1 MHFMLAALGPQHDD
15 AAHHQR
21 RRHGDR
27 VEQVVVNQV
36 GENHP
41 QHHCRQEGDQQVDG
55 KPLGLALGRQA
66 TDHFENL
73 ATELPHHCQDRAQLD
88 DDMNALKRSP
98 VKSSTSATMIWW
110 PVLEIGRNSF
120 AQYVDQPT
128 PVADPDSRRADAVGP
143 GYADAQADPR
153 RPVPGQAPADSTR
166 GPDRQR
172 DPDVYHGLETTGVM
186 TREAAQ
192 KQALSA
198 VRGLRYDHDD
208 YFWINDL
215 TPVMIMHPANP
226 KLDGQNLS
234 AIRDPDGFAVFNEFV
249 ILAKAKGAGI
259 VNYRWPKPGA
269 EAPVAKTS
277 YIQLFEPWGWI
288 IGSGV
293 YVDDV
298 QAEFS
303 SQVWKASFI
312 GLAIALVM
320 ALLVSLIARSIVRPL
335 QAAVNAMGNIASGE
349 SDLTRSLD
357 THGQDE
363 VTQLSRHFNS
373 FTAKLRQELGSNAT
387 QAHDRS
393 QQQSQQ
399 MELVATAINEVTYG
413 VQDVAENAEH
423 AASEMRDAQAQ
434 AQQGQVNI
442 DSSLQQIDQLSEST
456 QIGSVLEVIRSIADQ
471 TNLLALNAAIEAARA
486 GEQGRGFAVVAD
498 EVRLLAQRTQKSTAE
513 IQGMIERL
521 QGHSEAAV
529 KAGASLTAIGESLRN
544 LNGLNASIAS
554 ATLQQA
560 HVVEDINQNVTEAA
574 GLSHST
580 ALAAE
585 QSSVA
590 SAHLRGL
597 SEQLDGLLRQFKV

>member
-1 MHFMLAALGPQHDD
+1 MNSLRSMSISRRLWLILIVAVLMLLTLGLLMLKQI
-15 AAHHQR
+15 
-21 RRHGDR
+21 HGDLYQAKR
-27 VEQVVVNQV
+27 QQTQHVVQTASGV
-36 GENHP
+36 
-41 QHHCRQEGDQQVDG
+41 
-55 KPLGLALGRQA
+55 LAYYQ
-66 TDHFENL
+66 NL
-73 ATELPHHCQDRAQLD
+73 EKTG
-88 DDMNALKRSP
+88 AL
-98 VKSSTSATMIWW
+98 
-110 PVLEIGRNSF
+110 
-120 AQYVDQPT
+120 
-128 PVADPDSRRADAVGP
+128 
-143 GYADAQADPR
+143 
-153 RPVPGQAPADSTR
+153 TR
-166 GPDRQR
+166 D
-172 DPDVYHGLETTGVM
+172 
-186 TREAAQ
+186 AAQ
-192 KQALSA
+192 KQALSV

-269 EAPVAKTS
+269 DAPVAKTS

-298 QAEFS
+298 QAEFTG
-303 SQVWKASFI
+303 QVWKASVI
-312 GLAIALVM
+312 GLIIAVVM
-320 ALLVSLIARSIVRPL
+320 ALLVALIARSIVRPL

-357 THGQDE
+357 THGHDE
-363 VTQLSRHFNS
+363 VTQLSHHFNS
-373 FTAKLRQELGSNAT
+373 FTAKLRQVVSQLQVCANALGQSSTELGNNAT

-413 VQDVAENAEH
+413 VQDVAKNAEH
-423 AASEMRDAQAQ
+423 AASEMRDAQTQ

-442 DSSLQQIDQLSEST
+442 DGSLQQIDQLSGTISQAVEVMRTLSAEST

-529 KAGASLTAIGESLRN
+529 KVISDSHSASQLTIEQAGQAGASLTAIGQALRN

-560 HVVEDINQNVTEAA
+560 HVVEDINQNVTQAA

-580 ALAAE
+580 ALAAQ

-590 SAHLRGL
+590 SSHLRTL
-597 SEQLDGLLRQFKV
+597 SEQLNDLLRQFKV

>member
-1 MHFMLAALGPQHDD
+1 MNSLRNMSISRRLWMILIVAVLMLMTLGLLMLKQIHDD
-15 AAHHQR
+15 LYQAKSQKTQH
-21 RRHGDR
+21 
-27 VEQVVVNQV
+27 VVQTASGILN
-36 GENHP
+36 
-41 QHHCRQEGDQQVDG
+41 
-55 KPLGLALGRQA
+55 
-66 TDHFENL
+66 F
-73 ATELPHHCQDRAQLD
+73 
-88 DDMNALKRSP
+88 
-98 VKSSTSATMIWW
+98 
-110 PVLEIGRNSF
+110 
-120 AQYVDQPT
+120 
-128 PVADPDSRRADAVGP
+128 
-143 GYADAQADPR
+143 
-153 RPVPGQAPADSTR
+153 
-166 GPDRQR
+166 
-172 DPDVYHGLETTGVM
+172 YHGLETTGVL

-192 KQALSA
+192 KQALSV
-198 VRGLRYDHDD
+198 VRGLRYDQND

-234 AIRDPDGFAVFNEFV
+234 AIRDPDGFAIFNEFV
-249 ILAKAKGAGI
+249 TLAKAKGVGM
-259 VNYRWPKPGA
+259 VDYRWPKPGA
-269 EAPVAKTS
+269 AEPVAKTS

-298 QAEFS
+298 QAQFRG
-303 SQVWKASFI
+303 QVWKASLI
-312 GLAIALVM
+312 GLGIALIM
-320 ALLVSLIARSIVRPL
+320 ALLVVLIARSIVRPL
-335 QAAVNAMGNIASGE
+335 QEAVQAMANIASGE

-363 VTQLSRHFNS
+363 VTQLSRHFNT
-373 FTAKLRQELGSNAT
+373 FTAKLRQVVSQLQVCANALAQSSAELGNNAS

-413 VQDVAENAEH
+413 VQDVAKNAEH
-423 AASEMRDAQAQ
+423 AASEMRDAQTQ
-434 AQQGQVNI
+434 AEQGQVNI
-442 DSSLQQIDQLSEST
+442 DGSLQQIDALSGTISQAVEVIRTLSTEST
-456 QIGSVLEVIRSIADQ
+456 QIGGVLEVIRSIAEQ

-513 IQGMIERL
+513 IQNMIERL

-529 KAGASLTAIGESLRN
+529 KVISDSHQASQLTIEQAGQAGASLNAIGQALRN

-560 HVVEDINQNVTEAA
+560 HVVEDINQNVTQAA

-580 ALAAE
+580 ALAAQ
-585 QSSVA
+585 QSSEA
-590 SAHLRGL
+590 SVHLKDL
-597 SEQLDGLLRQFKV
+597 SEELNGLLRQFKV

>member
-1 MHFMLAALGPQHDD
+1 MNSLRNMSISRRLWMILIVAVLMLMTLGLLMLKQIHDD
-15 AAHHQR
+15 LYQAKSQKTQH
-21 RRHGDR
+21 
-27 VEQVVVNQV
+27 VVQTASGILN
-36 GENHP
+36 
-41 QHHCRQEGDQQVDG
+41 
-55 KPLGLALGRQA
+55 
-66 TDHFENL
+66 F
-73 ATELPHHCQDRAQLD
+73 
-88 DDMNALKRSP
+88 
-98 VKSSTSATMIWW
+98 
-110 PVLEIGRNSF
+110 
-120 AQYVDQPT
+120 
-128 PVADPDSRRADAVGP
+128 
-143 GYADAQADPR
+143 
-153 RPVPGQAPADSTR
+153 
-166 GPDRQR
+166 
-172 DPDVYHGLETTGVM
+172 YHGLETTGVL

-192 KQALSA
+192 KQALSV
-198 VRGLRYDHDD
+198 VRGLRYDQND

-234 AIRDPDGFAVFNEFV
+234 AIRDPDGFAIFNEFV
-249 ILAKAKGAGI
+249 TLAKAKGVGM
-259 VNYRWPKPGA
+259 VDYRWPKPGA
-269 EAPVAKTS
+269 AEPVAKTS

-298 QAEFS
+298 QAQFRG
-303 SQVWKASFI
+303 QVWQASLV
-312 GLAIALVM
+312 GLGIALIM
-320 ALLVSLIARSIVRPL
+320 ALLVVLIARSIVRPL
-335 QAAVNAMGNIASGE
+335 QEAVQAMANIASGE

-363 VTQLSRHFNS
+363 VTQLSRHFNT
-373 FTAKLRQELGSNAT
+373 FTAKLRQVVSQLQVCANALAQSSAELGNNAS

-413 VQDVAENAEH
+413 VQDVAKNAEH
-423 AASEMRDAQAQ
+423 AASEMRDAQTQ
-434 AQQGQVNI
+434 AEQGQVNI
-442 DSSLQQIDQLSEST
+442 DGSLQQIDALSGTISQAVEVIRTLSTEST
-456 QIGSVLEVIRSIADQ
+456 QIGGVLEVIRSIAEQ

-513 IQGMIERL
+513 IQNMIERL

-529 KAGASLTAIGESLRN
+529 KVISDSHQASQLTIEQAGQAGASLNAIGQALRN

-560 HVVEDINQNVTEAA
+560 HVVEDINQNVTQAA

-580 ALAAE
+580 ALAAQ
-585 QSSVA
+585 QSSEA
-590 SAHLRGL
+590 SVHLKDL
-597 SEQLDGLLRQFKV
+597 SEELNGLLRQFKV

>member
-1 MHFMLAALGPQHDD
+1 MNSLRNMSISRRLWLILIVAVLMLLTLGLLMLKQI
-15 AAHHQR
+15 
-21 RRHGDR
+21 HGDLYQAKSEQTQR
-27 VEQVVVNQV
+27 VVQTAN
-36 GENHP
+36 GI
-41 QHHCRQEGDQQVDG
+41 
-55 KPLGLALGRQA
+55 L
-66 TDHFENL
+66 T
-73 ATELPHHCQDRAQLD
+73 
-88 DDMNALKRSP
+88 
-98 VKSSTSATMIWW
+98 
-110 PVLEIGRNSF
+110 
-120 AQYVDQPT
+120 Y
-128 PVADPDSRRADAVGP
+128 
-143 GYADAQADPR
+143 
-153 RPVPGQAPADSTR
+153 
-166 GPDRQR
+166 
-172 DPDVYHGLETTGVM
+172 YHSLETSGVL

-192 KQALSA
+192 KQALSV
-198 VRGLRYDHDD
+198 VRGLRYGHDD

-249 ILAKAKGAGI
+249 ILAKAKGAGM

-269 EAPVAKTS
+269 DAPVAKTS

-298 QAEFS
+298 QGEFQG
-303 SQVWKASFI
+303 QVWKASMV
-312 GLAIALVM
+312 GLVIAVIM
-320 ALLVSLIARSIVRPL
+320 ALLVVLIARSIVRPL
-335 QAAVNAMGNIASGE
+335 QQAVNAMGNIASGE
-349 SDLTRSLD
+349 SDLTRTLD

-373 FTAKLRQELGSNAT
+373 FTAKLRQVVGQLQACANALGQSSSELGSNASD
-387 QAHDRS
+387 AHDRS

-413 VQDVAENAEH
+413 VQDVAKNAEH
-423 AASEMRDAQAQ
+423 AASEMRDAQVQ
-434 AQQGQVNI
+434 AEQGQLNI
-442 DSSLQQIDQLSEST
+442 DGSLQQIDQLSTTISQAVEVIRTLSAEST
-456 QIGSVLEVIRSIADQ
+456 QIGGVLEVIRSIAEQ

-521 QGHSEAAV
+521 QSHSEAAV
-529 KAGASLTAIGESLRN
+529 KVISDSHQASQLTIEQAGQAGASLTAIGQALRN

-560 HVVEDINQNVTEAA
+560 HVVEDINQNVTQAA

-580 ALAAE
+580 ALAAQ

-590 SAHLRGL
+590 STHLKGL